1 MRQTRSIRNRR
12 QRNKREVMELDIT
25 SLLDILVIIL
35 VFLLKS
41 YNSSGILFNVP
52 KGIILPQSSSQSN
65 NTPGVVVQ
73 VSETK
78 IWVDDDLVL
87 DRENPTGK
95 IYDRGDR
102 RIIPLY
108 NALVEKRR
116 TIQQVEK
123 TSPNAKKFSGV
134 VNLII
139 DKTVKYNEIKKLMYT
154 AAEAQYQRYKFVV
167 MGTESY

>member
-1 MRQTRSIRNRR
+1 
-12 QRNKREVMELDIT
+12 MELDIT

-52 KGIILPQSSSQSN
+52 KGIILPQSSTKAN

-78 IWVDDDLVL
+78 IWVDDELIL
-87 DRENPTGK
+87 DREAQSKGV
-95 IYDRGDR
+95 YDRGGR
-102 RIIPLY
+102 RIIPLF
-108 NALVEKRR
+108 NKLVEKRR

-123 TSPNAKKFSGV
+123 TSDKAKKFSGV

-167 MGTESY
+167 MGTDAY